1 MYIPKNLEVKAP
13 LIISELIAG
22 NGFGTLISA
31 DLTATHL
38 PLIYESNDEGLGLLF
53 GHFAKSNA
61 HWQIAENKRVL
72 VIFQGPHAYIS
83 PTWYVTKPAVPTWNY
98 SAVHCYGYLTILD
111 DKENQQAMTDLIF
124 KYEPELLDNP
134 ETMPADYQLKLRKS
148 VVGFKIVID
157 EIQAKEKLGQHR
169 KPEDQKG
176 VFAGLQTSKDLNAAG
191 LCAYMEKRNV
201 GTGG

>member
-1 MYIPKNLEVKAP
+1 MYIPKNLEVKDP
-13 LIISELIAG
+13 LIISELIAE

-38 PLIYESNDEGLGLLF
+38 PLIYEPNDEGFGLLF
-53 GHFAKSNA
+53 GHFAKSNL
-61 HWQIAENKRVL
+61 HWQIAENQRVL

-83 PTWYVTKPAVPTWNY
+83 PSWYVTKPAVPTWNY

-111 DKENQQAMTDLIF
+111 DNENQQAMADLIV
-124 KYEPELLDNP
+124 KYEPELLNNP
-134 ETMPADYQLKLRKS
+134 EIMPADYQLKLRNG

-169 KPEDQKG
+169 KLEDQKG
-176 VFAGLQTSKDLNAAG
+176 VFAGLQKSTDLNAVG

-201 GTGG
+201 GKGS

>member
-1 MYIPKNLEVKAP
+1 MYIHKNLEVTDP
-13 LIISELIAG
+13 LIISELIAE

-38 PLIYESNDEGLGLLF
+38 PFIYEPNDAGLGLLF
-53 GHFAKSNA
+53 GHFAKSNL
-61 HWQIAENKRVL
+61 HWQTAEKQRVL

-83 PTWYVTKPAVPTWNY
+83 PSWYVTKPAVPTWNY
-98 SAVHCYGYLTILD
+98 SAVHCYGCLTILD
-111 DKENQQAMTDLIF
+111 DNENQQAMADLIV
-124 KYEPELLDNP
+124 KYEPELLDNSDI
-134 ETMPADYQLKLRKS
+134 MPADYQLKLRNG

-176 VFAGLQTSKDLNAAG
+176 VFAGLQKSKDLNALS
-191 LCAYMEKRNV
+191 LCAYMEKRNL
-201 GTGG
+201 GTGS

>member
-1 MYIPKNLEVKAP
+1 MYIPKNLEVKDP
-13 LIISELIAG
+13 LIISELIAE

-38 PLIYESNDEGLGLLF
+38 PLIYEPNDEGHGFLF
-53 GHFAKSNA
+53 GHFAKSNS
-61 HWQIAENKRVL
+61 HWQIAENQRVL

-83 PTWYVTKPAVPTWNY
+83 PSWYMTKPAVPTWNY
-98 SAVHCYGYLTILD
+98 AAVHCYGYLSILD
-111 DKENQQAMTDLIF
+111 DNENQQAMTDLIV
-124 KYEPELLDNP
+124 KYEPELLNTP
-134 ETMPADYQLKLRKS
+134 EIMPSDYQLKLRNA

-176 VFAGLQTSKDLNAAG
+176 VFAGLQRSKDLNAAG

-201 GTGG
+201 GKGS

>member
-1 MYIPKNLEVKAP
+1 MYIPKNLEVKDP
-13 LIISELIAG
+13 LIISELIAE

-53 GHFAKSNA
+53 GHFAKSNS
-61 HWQIAENKRVL
+61 HWQTAENQRVL

-83 PTWYVTKPAVPTWNY
+83 PSWYVTKPAVPTW
-98 SAVHCYGYLTILD
+98 
-111 DKENQQAMTDLIF
+111 
-124 KYEPELLDNP
+124 
-134 ETMPADYQLKLRKS
+134 
-148 VVGFKIVID
+148 
-157 EIQAKEKLGQHR
+157 KLGQHR

-176 VFAGLQTSKDLNAAG
+176 VFAGLQKSTDLNAAG

-201 GTGG
+201 GTGS

>member
-1 MYIPKNLEVKAP
+1 MYIPKNLEVTDP
-13 LIISELIAG
+13 LIISELIAE

-38 PLIYESNDEGLGLLF
+38 PFIYEPNDAGLGLLF
-53 GHFAKSNA
+53 GHFAKSNL
-61 HWQIAENKRVL
+61 HWQTAEKQRVL

-83 PTWYVTKPAVPTWNY
+83 PSWYVTKPAVPTWNY

-111 DKENQQAMTDLIF
+111 DNENQQVMADLIV
-124 KYEPELLDNP
+124 KYEPELLDNSDI
-134 ETMPADYQLKLRKS
+134 MPADYQLKLRNG

-176 VFAGLQTSKDLNAAG
+176 VFAGLQKSKDLNALS
-191 LCAYMEKRNV
+191 LCAYMEKRNL
-201 GTGG
+201 GTGS